1 MTTKQRVLIETI
13 VFCGFAC
20 LISAI
25 TMLGAAGT
33 DPFAPN
39 APQVQT
45 VAKGNK

>member
-1 MTTKQRVLIETI
+1 MTDKQRVLVETI

-25 TMLGAAGT
+25 TMLGATGV

-39 APQVQT
+39 NALNT
-45 VAKGNK
+45 TTAKVN